1 MFLLTEPFKLKSGKN
16 KKLNIDLSQMFNF
29 CVFKSIVDYSCV

>member
-1 MFLLTEPFKLKSGKN
+1 MFLLIELGKLKSDKN

-29 CVFKSIVDYSCV
+29 SVFKSIVD

>member
-1 MFLLTEPFKLKSGKN
+1 MFLLTEAYKLKSDKN

-29 CVFKSIVDYSCV
+29 SVFKLIVD